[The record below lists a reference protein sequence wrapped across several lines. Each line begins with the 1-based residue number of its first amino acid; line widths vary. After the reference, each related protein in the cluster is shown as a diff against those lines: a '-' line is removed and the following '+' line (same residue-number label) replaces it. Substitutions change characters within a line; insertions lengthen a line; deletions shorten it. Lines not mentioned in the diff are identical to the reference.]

1 MVPCDC
7 NVINVGKATATKMPD
22 EKTPVCVPVA
32 AYAACMACPCGLAGP
47 GTPGEP
53 ALSSVHII
61 REQEI
66 IVVTTALS

>member
-7 NVINVGKATATKMPD
+7 NVINVGKATATKVPD

-32 AYAACMACPCGLAGP
+32 VYAACMACPCGPAGP
-47 GTPGEP
+47 LTPGEP

-61 REQEI
+61 R
-66 IVVTTALS
+66 